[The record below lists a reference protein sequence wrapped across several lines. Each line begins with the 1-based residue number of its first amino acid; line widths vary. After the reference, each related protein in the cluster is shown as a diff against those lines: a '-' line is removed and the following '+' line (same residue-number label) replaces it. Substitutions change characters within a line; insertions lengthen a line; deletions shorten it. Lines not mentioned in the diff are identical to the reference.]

1 MCKQYGDWI
10 KMADTSPSHLQI
22 LDIENLKIS
31 PHCDIGKMVGEE
43 GPYSVPFSNS
53 NLAAILE
60 QKCLCGNFRI
70 FANYLSDND

>member
-43 GPYSVPFSNS
+43 ALTQYPSVTV
-53 NLAAILE
+53 I
-60 QKCLCGNFRI
+60 
-70 FANYLSDND
+70 